1 MAVELHKEL
10 IDLIKDHHTIKV
22 LATVDE
28 KGQPYSV
35 LNQFMSVLE
44 DGRLVYLEPLE
55 SSRSYKNFTRSLWY
69 DQKVSVTVVGDRGAN
84 WQIRGRP
91 EKIIISGPVFEHH
104 YKKLREKLGDID
116 LAAVCMIEPEEIVD
130 ESLHTQFERQEKE
143 RPLFKHLD
151 RLARQD

>member
-84 WQIRGRP
+84 W
-91 EKIIISGPVFEHH
+91 
-104 YKKLREKLGDID
+104 
-116 LAAVCMIEPEEIVD
+116 
-130 ESLHTQFERQEKE
+130 
-143 RPLFKHLD
+143 
-151 RLARQD
+151 

>member
-1 MAVELHKEL
+1 MAVELHKKL
-10 IDLIKDHHTIKV
+10 VDLIKDYHTVKV

-35 LNQFMSVLE
+35 LNRFMSVLE

-69 DQKVSVTVVGDRGAN
+69 NQRVSVMVIGEEGAN

-91 EKIIISGPVFEHH
+91 EKIVVSGPIFEHH
-104 YKKLREKLGDID
+104 YKKLREKLGDVD
-116 LAAVCMIEPEEIVD
+116 LAAVCMIEPEEIID
-130 ESLHTQFERQEKE
+130 ESFYTQFERQEKE

-151 RLARQD
+151 RLARQN